1 MIISCELF
9 GVKPT
14 RRKTLFIFWRVGVA
28 CWGVCAYSVVMS
40 ICSVIASPVGVP
52 VCARVAPVEVGSV
65 MSVYYRM
72 SNSVVRSV
80 DYLCPVCAYKFV
92 ECWGGGWDKARASM
106 TVTAVGVGYVLSP
119 VSDSVE
125 RVCDMCLEVI

>member
-1 MIISCELF
+1 
-9 GVKPT
+9 
-14 RRKTLFIFWRVGVA
+14 
-28 CWGVCAYSVVMS
+28 MS
-40 ICSVIASPVGVP
+40 ICSVAVSPVGVP
-52 VCARVAPVEVGSV
+52 VGVAVAPVEVGSV

-92 ECWGGGWDKARASM
+92 DTWGGGWNKSRESM
-106 TVTAVGVGYVLSP
+106 TVTAVGIGYVLTP

-125 RVCDMCLEVI
+125 RVCDMCFEVI

>member
-1 MIISCELF
+1 MSN
-9 GVKPT
+9 
-14 RRKTLFIFWRVGVA
+14 
-28 CWGVCAYSVVMS
+28 YSVT
-40 ICSVIASPVGVP
+40 ASPVGVP
-52 VCARVAPVEVGSV
+52 VGVAVARSEVGSV

-80 DYLCPVCAYKFV
+80 DELCPVCAYKFV
-92 ECWGGGWDKARASM
+92 ECWGGGWDKARDSM

-125 RVCDMCLEVI
+125 RVCDMCFEVI